1 MNLETIRL
9 IEENAKNIAGIR
21 IDGEFY
27 NVDFVDVDDC
37 GELYMIHAYQL
48 DGNNM
53 YYSYEFS
60 ANDLKDKTVQ
70 VYKLQLIKGE

>member
-1 MNLETIRL
+1 MSLETVRL
-9 IEENAKNIAGIR
+9 IEENARDIVGIR

-37 GELYMIHAYQL
+37 GELYMIYAYQL
-48 DGNNM
+48 DGNNL
-53 YYSYEFS
+53 YYSYEFN
-60 ANDLKDKTVQ
+60 ADDLKDKTVL